1 MFKFEHKPGNNDLNV
16 RSLFE
21 FLLYSSLYLS
31 IAAVAKV
38 FVSSVMQEMPIS
50 PSACLILLLVTF
62 SVYNM
67 TRKTDE
73 SEDVIHHS
81 RRYAFTKKH
90 GRVLRHS
97 SLAAY
102 VIAFGIAGMHGIFAA
117 GITAIPLVS
126 GILYSMPFLPH
137 GFRYRRLKDI
147 PVVKN
152 LIVGLAWAIPVALLP
167 AACTGY
173 SIGIMAYAVGIF
185 FFLLSFINS
194 TVFDIRDME
203 GDARSGVR
211 TIPVM
216 FGLQKTRIL
225 LSVLNLA
232 GSAGVLALC
241 SGCCLP
247 PAEMTIIVGIE
258 IYVQS
263 YIVFFDGT
271 ALNMLMYDIVADGQN
286 LLFGGL
292 ILLSTVF
299 FA

>member
-1 MFKFEHKPGNNDLNV
+1 MFKYEHTTGNSDLNI

-21 FLLYSSLYLS
+21 LLLYSSLYLS
-31 IAAVAKV
+31 IAAIAKA
-38 FVSSVMQEMPIS
+38 FVSSVLQEMPIS
-50 PSACLILLLVTF
+50 PAACLILFLVTF

-67 TRKTDE
+67 NRKTDE
-73 SEDVIHHS
+73 SEDAINHS
-81 RRYAFTKKH
+81 RRFAFTQKH
-90 GRVLRHS
+90 AKVLMHA

-102 VIAFGIAGMHGIFAA
+102 IVAFAIAGLHGIFAF

-126 GILYSMPFLPH
+126 GIFYSIPLLPH

-152 LIVGLAWAIPVALLP
+152 LMVGLAWAVPVALLP

-173 SIGIMAYAVGIF
+173 SIGIMTYAVGIF

-203 GDARSGVR
+203 GDAKSGVR

-216 FGLQKTRIL
+216 LGLQKTRIL

-241 SGCCLP
+241 SGCLAP
-247 PAEMTIIVGIE
+247 SEMTIIVGIE

-263 YIVFFDGT
+263 YIVFFDGS
-271 ALNMLMYDIVADGQN
+271 AFNMLMYDIVADGQN

-292 ILLSTVF
+292 IFLSMVF
-299 FA
+299 VV